1 MMKVRYALI
10 IILCWKGT
18 IKMNLPNFYIDDI
31 IKRAL
36 EEDINYIDLA
46 TDYLLD
52 DEDISTASFIA
63 KAEGILCG
71 IDAALRVFTFIDS
84 EVQAEVR
91 VKDGERVEKGDI
103 IAVVSGRTKSILKG
117 ERTSLNILQHMSGIA
132 TETAKYVQCCKGTN
146 CSVAETRKTLPG
158 LRALEKYAVTA
169 GGGKNHRFNLSDGA
183 MLKDNHIDAYGSL
196 SAAVAALRKKVGHM
210 VKIEVE
216 VRNQEELREALSCGA
231 DVIMLDNMT
240 VPEMTECVKIVDET
254 TAGKFRPIIEASG
267 NINLETA
274 SDVAKT
280 GVDIISV
287 GALTHSVKA
296 FDISLRIKK

>member
-1 MMKVRYALI
+1 
-10 IILCWKGT
+10 
-18 IKMNLPNFYIDDI
+18 MNLPNFYVDDI

-36 EEDINYIDLA
+36 EEDINYVDLA

-52 DEDISTASFIA
+52 DDDISTANFVA
-63 KAEGILCG
+63 KAEGVLCG
-71 IDAALRVFTFIDS
+71 IDIAVRTFTFIDPDIK
-84 EVQAEVR
+84 AEIKI
-91 VKDGERVEKGDI
+91 KDGGRVNKGDI
-103 IAVVSGRTKSILKG
+103 IATVTGRTKSILKG

-132 TETAKYVQCCKGTN
+132 SETAKYAECCKGTRAH
-146 CSVAETRKTLPG
+146 VTETRKTLPG
-158 LRALEKYAVTA
+158 LRGLEKYAVTV

-196 SAAVAALRKKVGHM
+196 TNAVNALREKIGHM

-216 VRNQEELREALSCGA
+216 VRTEDELREALACKA

-240 VPEMTECVKIVDET
+240 TEQMKKCVEIAD
-254 TAGKFRPIIEASG
+254 GKAVLEASG
-267 NINLETA
+267 NVTLERMREIA
-274 SDVAKT
+274 ET

-296 FDISLRIKK
+296 FDISLRIAK